1 MSNKSPKFQKT
12 IGLFCCLTFSRLLKI
27 SIMKNLTIS
36 FCFLLLHVAAAS
48 AQGDA
53 FHEKA
58 YWFNTEFKISLQSCT
73 TKMVLVVIT
82 DLRCEES
89 NYYLHELSEKLIK
102 LPQVQLIQVLL
113 PDTQQTLSR
122 AHLVQYAQLHNFS
135 HPIGI
140 FPDLSGFKGQN
151 ITSYPHFLLY
161 HKSLSPTYSNSGYDA
176 FYAVMKKLDECIVDP
191 SKLREMELFLFKPMM
206 DPSHWANPT
215 IECPT
220 YFAVGDEG
228 EMVINDAAHHRLI
241 VLDKKGEF
249 LRFIGNTLVGYSD
262 ESVYNASFN
271 HPHGFCFDG
280 NDIYIADT
288 YNHRVRKVDMTSE
301 MVSTVCGNGYFTNKK
316 QESIDGIHEPLGMPI
331 DVAVL
336 NEDLFVASYST
347 GQILKVNKR
356 NGECELFC
364 DIPDDGK
371 NHLRRRPVNLSAG
384 LQELYIVT
392 NDGKVY
398 IADLK
403 GKVKL
408 LDSKLNTSVN
418 AVCNWED
425 GIAALTTDGHVLFF
439 KNKKWITVGQ
449 SDNAAEKN
457 WVTCSYPRELQ
468 ESNGSLFISD
478 TENHRIR
485 ELENSSDMMMK
496 NFWWKCSMEMVGFD
510 AAHTY
515 GELVVMDSVFLDG
528 SDIRMNV
535 ILDLEGYEIVK
546 AGQNELIS
554 HDMTGKV
561 RLKSETIHQ
570 KEFSFTVESDY
581 PDVEIYMELYLT
593 LEKPEEPGIFIVKR
607 AYLDF
612 PVTQSKKAE
621 AVEEQIF
628 KPNLLPY

>member
-1 MSNKSPKFQKT
+1 MKNF
-12 IGLFCCLTFSRLLKI
+12 I
-27 SIMKNLTIS
+27 SIICS
-36 FCFLLLHVAAAS
+36 LLMLNTSIALS
-48 AQGDA
+48 QEDS

-58 YWFNTEFKISLQSCT
+58 FWFNTEFKLSLQSCT
-73 TKMVLVVIT
+73 TKMVLVMIT

-89 NYYLHELSEKLIK
+89 NYYLYELTEKLKK

-113 PDTQQTLSR
+113 PDSQQTMSR
-122 AHLVQYAQLHNFS
+122 SHLVQYAQLHNFS

-140 FPDLSGFKGQN
+140 FPDLNCFKGQN
-151 ITSYPHFLLY
+151 IKSYPHFLLY
-161 HKSLSPTYSNSGYDA
+161 NKSLTPTYSNSGYDGY
-176 FYAVMKKLDECIVDP
+176 YAVMKRFDECIADPAKVVD
-191 SKLREMELFLFKPMM
+191 MQMFQFKAMM
-206 DPSHWANPT
+206 DPTHWANPA

-220 YFAVGDEG
+220 YFALGAEDEI
-228 EMVINDAAHHRLI
+228 MINDAAHGRMI
-241 VLDKKGEF
+241 VLNKKGEF
-249 LRFIGNTLVGYSD
+249 LRFIGTTIVGYAD
-262 ESVYNASFN
+262 ALIYNASFN

-288 YNHRVRKVDMTSE
+288 YNHRVRKVDMTNE
-301 MVSTVCGNGYFTNKK
+301 MVSTLCGNGYFSNKE

-331 DVAVL
+331 DVAVM

-347 GQILKVNKR
+347 GQIFKVNKR

-364 DIPDDGK
+364 EIPDDEK
-371 NHLRRRPVNLSAG
+371 KPMRSRPVNLSAG
-384 LQELYIVT
+384 LQDLYIVT

-403 GKVKL
+403 GKLKL
-408 LDSKLNTSVN
+408 LDSKLNVPVN
-418 AVCNWED
+418 AVCEWQS
-425 GIAALTTDGHVLFF
+425 GIAALTADGNLLYF
-439 KNKKWITVGQ
+439 KNKKWITLGENE
-449 SDNAAEKN
+449 NANEKN
-457 WVTCSYPRELQ
+457 LIKCNHPRELL
-468 ESNGSLFISD
+468 EHNGSLFISD
-478 TENHRIR
+478 TENHRIK
-485 ELENSSDMMMK
+485 ELESPSDLMMK

-528 SDIRMNV
+528 ADIRMNV

-546 AGQNELIS
+546 VGQNELIS

-561 RLKSETIHQ
+561 RLKSEMISQ
-570 KEFSFTVESDY
+570 KEFSFTVEKDY

-593 LEKPEEPGIFIVKR
+593 LEKPEEPGVFIIKR

-621 AVEEQIF
+621 SLEEQIF